1 MDLLKRLASRH
12 VAIQPQRLVLVVTLC
27 LLQDFKE
34 QVVHHFVAVG
44 LIGFSYS
51 VNLLRIGAVVLLLH
65 DCSDYLLEGC
75 KILNYA
81 HFRRGCDALFIMF
94 ALVFFYTRL
103 IFFPTQVIYTSVYD
117 SIKNSGPF
125 FGYYFF
131 IVLLVMLQILHVY
144 WFCLILRMLYSFLH
158 KGQMTEDIRSDVE
171 EPDSSDDEPVSEG
184 PQLKNGMAR
193 GSRVAVTNGP
203 RSRAA
208 ACLTNGHTRAT

>member
-1 MDLLKRLASRH
+1 M
-12 VAIQPQRLVLVVTLC
+12 
-27 LLQDFKE
+27 
-34 QVVHHFVAVG
+34 
-44 LIGFSYS
+44 
-51 VNLLRIGAVVLLLH
+51 
-65 DCSDYLLEGC
+65 
-75 KILNYA
+75 
-81 HFRRGCDALFIMF
+81 
-94 ALVFFYTRL
+94 
-103 IFFPTQVIYTSVYD
+103 YD